1 MTNRFAGFDAH
12 VEQNQARFLDE
23 LREYCRTPCIT
34 GQGVGVR
41 ESAALTAE
49 VLRSHGI
56 TAQVL
61 ETAGAPVVY
70 GEIGSG
76 ARTLLIYDHYDVQP
90 PEPLELW
97 ESEPFAADIRDGKVY
112 ARGVADNRG
121 DVMARVQA
129 IETYRAVVGELPIKV
144 KFLIEGEEEIG
155 SPSLPAFVESH
166 RELLQADGCL
176 WEAGSRDEE
185 DRVLIALGLKGVL
198 HLELRVKG
206 ANVDLHS
213 SLATIVPNAAWK
225 LTWALASL
233 KTPDDRIAVDGLMAH
248 VFEPTAEQIDLLRR
262 IPFAEEKKKGDLGIA
277 AFNQGLSGVD
287 LLAKHLYEPT
297 CTIQGLLSGYTGVGL
312 KAVSPCEA
320 MAKVEFRLV
329 PNLEPDLVLGLLRA
343 HLDRR
348 GFDDVEIVVHAA
360 LSPAQASPSSAVA
373 RAAIEAAESVEAQP
387 PVVYPLM
394 AGSGPMSYFSAGLGM
409 PVVSAGG
416 ISWHDCRVHAPNES
430 IRIKDYLTG
439 IRYIGR
445 FIDRFAVA

>member
-1 MTNRFAGFDAH
+1 MSDRFAPFDAH
-12 VEQNQARFLDE
+12 VDQNRDRFIEE

-34 GQGVGVR
+34 GQGIGVR
-41 ESAALTAE
+41 ESAELTAE
-49 VLRSHGI
+49 VLRRHGVPARI
-56 TAQVL
+56 L
-61 ETAGAPVVY
+61 ETDGAPVVY
-70 GEIGSG
+70 GEVGSG
-76 ARTLLIYDHYDVQP
+76 ERTLLVYDHYDVQP

-97 ESEPFAADIRDGKVY
+97 ESEPFAADVRDGKIY

-121 DVMARVQA
+121 DAMARTQA
-129 IETYRAVVGELPIKV
+129 IETYRAVFGELPIRV

-155 SPSLPAFVESH
+155 SPSLPAFVERN
-166 RELLQADGCL
+166 RELLKADGCL

-198 HLELRVKG
+198 HCELRVSAAK
-206 ANVDLHS
+206 VDLHS
-213 SLATIVPNAAWK
+213 SLATIVPNAAWR

-233 KTPDDRIAVDGLMAH
+233 KSPDDRILVDGLMEH
-248 VFEPTAEQIDLLRR
+248 VFEPTPEQIDLLRA
-262 IPFAEEKKKGDLGIA
+262 IPFAEDKMRAELGIP
-277 AFNQGLSGVD
+277 AFNQGLTGLD
-287 LLAKHLYEPT
+287 LLRKHLYEPT
-297 CTIQGLLSGYTGVGL
+297 CTIQGLASGYSGPGL

-329 PNLEPDLVLGLLRA
+329 PHLEPDLVLNLLRA

-348 GFDDVEIVVHAA
+348 GFEDVEIVVHAA
-360 LSPAQASPSSAVA
+360 LSPAQASPTSAVA
-373 RAAIEAAESVEAQP
+373 RAAIEAAESVEPQP
-387 PVVYPLM
+387 PVVYPTM

-430 IRIKDYLTG
+430 VRIKDYLTG

-445 FIDRFAVA
+445 FIDRFAAA

>member
-1 MTNRFAGFDAH
+1 MSDRFAAFDAH
-12 VEQNQARFLDE
+12 VEQSKDHFIEE

-34 GQGVGVR
+34 GQGIGVR
-41 ESAALTAE
+41 ESADLTAA
-49 VLRSHGI
+49 VLQRHGI
-56 TAQVL
+56 AARVI
-61 ETAGAPVVY
+61 ETDGAPVVY
-70 GEIGSG
+70 GETGSG
-76 ARTLLIYDHYDVQP
+76 EKTLLIYDHYDVQP

-97 ESEPFAADIRDGKVY
+97 ESEPFAADVRDGKVY

-121 DVMARVQA
+121 DAMARAQA
-129 IETYRAVVGELPIKV
+129 IQTYREVFGELPVKV

-155 SPSLPAFVESH
+155 SPSLPAFVD
-166 RELLQADGCL
+166 RNKELLRADGCL

-198 HLELRVKG
+198 HCELRVSAAK
-206 ANVDLHS
+206 VDLHS
-213 SLATIVPNAAWK
+213 SLATIVPNAAWR

-233 KTPDDRIAVDGLMAH
+233 KSPDDRILVDGLMDH
-248 VFEPTAEQIDLLRR
+248 VFEPTSQQVDLLRG
-262 IPFAEEKKKGDLGIA
+262 IPFAEEKMREDLGIP
-277 AFNQGLSGVD
+277 AFNQGLTGID
-287 LLAKHLYEPT
+287 LLKKHLYEPT
-297 CTIQGLLSGYTGVGL
+297 CTIQGLASGYSGVGL

-329 PNLEPDLVLGLLRA
+329 PNLEPDLVRNLLRA

-348 GFDDVEIVVHAA
+348 GFADIEILVHAA

-373 RAAIEAAESVEAQP
+373 RAAIEAAESVESQP
-387 PVVYPLM
+387 PIVYPTM

-445 FIDRFAVA
+445 FIDRFAAT